1 MICCSSPED
10 DEGRRAATGS
20 PSCCYGSLCRSLS
33 GISLTGFC
41 REKIARADSE
51 DEEEAI
57 EDDESQE
64 SLEERTAEVREVR
77 AKVIADLSVLDKSLR
92 RPDWSR
98 TTPVSALVAERND
111 KIETLTEP
119 KEAQQLDMTSA
130 TPMQPSILPLPPQ
143 YASDAKIETL
153 TEPKE
158 LQQLDMGYFMSARP
172 STLAPPPQY
181 VAAALWHQQYVAAAP
196 LQQYVTRAPQQQYVA
211 MAPQQHCAATVP
223 SRVPGQA
230 MGGKHQNLA
239 VEASTQPAKK
249 TFRPRPR
256 SRPSRDGAQSTG
268 EDGDLTL
275 SRTSLRSSP
284 STSTTSRPE
293 FDEIDAK
300 LLRYFEDHPE
310 LDFSV
315 EKIRKG
321 WYFFG
326 PPIGKKVNIK
336 MTSPETFVLKVGGG
350 YVTWN
355 DFFDGCQLGGS
366 RGRHHH

>member
-111 KIETLTEP
+111 
-119 KEAQQLDMTSA
+119 
-130 TPMQPSILPLPPQ
+130 
-143 YASDAKIETL
+143 KIETL